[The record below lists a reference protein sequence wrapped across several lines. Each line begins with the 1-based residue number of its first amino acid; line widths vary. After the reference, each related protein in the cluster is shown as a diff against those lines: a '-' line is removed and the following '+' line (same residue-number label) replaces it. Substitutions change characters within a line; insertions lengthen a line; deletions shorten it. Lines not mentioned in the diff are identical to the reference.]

1 LNSKHLDQKQQTT
14 HSTPINTQL
23 VMKHIAMII
32 SQSVGGSCM
41 LIMLKK
47 HLSKKHNSVILI
59 YFYTQV
65 KISNM
70 HDLGTYIL

>member
-1 LNSKHLDQKQQTT
+1 MYSKHLDQKQQTT

-41 LIMLKK
+41 FIMLKK
-47 HLSKKHNSVILI
+47 QWSKKHNNVILI

-65 KISNM
+65 KVSNINN
-70 HDLGTYIL
+70 LSTYIL